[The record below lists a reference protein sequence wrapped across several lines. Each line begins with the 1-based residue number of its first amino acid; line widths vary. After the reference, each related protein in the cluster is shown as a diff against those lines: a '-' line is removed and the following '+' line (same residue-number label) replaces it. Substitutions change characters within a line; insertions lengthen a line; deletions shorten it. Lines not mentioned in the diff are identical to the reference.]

1 MSEENKDDIIKKNG
15 SRKYYKILIPVIAV
29 LVVFAIIKVSF
40 IATKDVALD
49 VATKCEL
56 GLSDVEEHFFS
67 EINNMEDAQNVM
79 SGHMGEN
86 VTFVRFI
93 LELCGEDGGAAYYF
107 NTSENIYR
115 LCEDGTLQRFTE
127 TCKTRGV
134 IGEMIISAVEILDT
148 VL

>member
-67 EINNMEDAQNVM
+67 EINNMEDAQKSM
-79 SGHMGEN
+79 TEYTGEN
-86 VTFVRFI
+86 ITLVRFI
-93 LELCGEDGGAAYYF
+93 LEPCGEHGGAAYYF

-134 IGEMIISAVEILDT
+134 IGDMMISAVEILDI